1 MPRIPTL
8 YDDGDDELFSDEE
21 LLEEAEL
28 ARIERRDH
36 DTSAQH
42 RALMENGAAK
52 QWKAMTEAASFKGL
66 PKVAKERLTARKPT
80 PNPAPKPAPGRA
92 KTVRGK

>member
-1 MPRIPTL
+1 MRSMPRIGNQ
-8 YDDGDDELFSDEE
+8 YEDDDELFSDEE
-21 LLEEAEL
+21 LLEDAEL

-52 QWKAMTEAASFKGL
+52 QWKAMTEAPSFKGV
-66 PKVAKERLTARKPT
+66 PKVAKERLAARK
-80 PNPAPKPAPGRA
+80 PAPKPAPTRV
-92 KTVRGK
+92 KKRRGT

>member
-1 MPRIPTL
+1 MPRIPSQF
-8 YDDGDDELFSDEE
+8 DDDNDDLFSDEE

-42 RALMENGAAK
+42 RALMDNGAAK
-52 QWKAMTEAASFKGL
+52 QWKAMTEAPSFKGI
-66 PKVAKERLTARKPT
+66 PKAAKERLAPRK
-80 PNPAPKPAPGRA
+80 PAPKPVPARA
-92 KTVRGK
+92 KKSRSK